1 MIKEKINLIELYMRK
16 KINKDNLIQ
25 EYTKKFGIIDICHE
39 LDLSIEKKDSE
50 FLDCI
55 LYLGD
60 VIKYKYVC
68 IYLLEKLIL
77 EKWHYKHEDLARLL
91 QAYKSPSSVDVLYLA
106 SNLNLEYLD
115 FDDNYSLAIKCIR
128 GINSIGNENAIEK
141 LKILSKSKNEK
152 IKNNAILLLNENH
165 KKK

>member
-16 KINKDNLIQ
+16 KINKDSLIQ
-25 EYTKKFGIIDICHE
+25 EYKKNFGFIDICYE
-39 LDLSIEKKDSE
+39 LNLSIKKKDPE

-60 VIKYKYVC
+60 VIKYKYNC

-91 QAYKSPSSVDVLYLA
+91 QEYKSPSSVDVLYLA

-115 FDDNYSLAIKCIR
+115 FDDNYSLAIKCIW
-128 GINSIGNENAIEK
+128 GISCIGNENAIGK
-141 LKILSKSKNEK
+141 LKILSKSKNQK

-165 KKK
+165 TKK